1 VFCVSVKVKLSVL
14 LLCACALPGKA
25 ILEMTYIVSGWMLNP
40 THSLTHSLVLITTAS
55 ILDRRKYNT
64 QEPIT

>member
-1 VFCVSVKVKLSVL
+1 
-14 LLCACALPGKA
+14 
-25 ILEMTYIVSGWMLNP
+25 MTYIVSGWMLNP